1 MTEENYIFHCSKY
14 KPISNGEVGYY
25 ILEIIDRESGEAE
38 ELLVTPRELASPV
51 SMKRI
56 LLGRRILYSATRKKH
71 DEMLR
76 ELFAN
81 RPEPSNI
88 SLQPGRNLRQAMA

>member
-1 MTEENYIFHCSKY
+1 MVSH
-14 KPISNGEVGYY
+14 Y
-25 ILEIIDRESGEAE
+25 ILEIIDRESGEVE
-38 ELLVTPRELASPV
+38 ELLVTPRELASSV

-81 RPEPSNI
+81 LPEPSNI
-88 SLQPGRNLRQAMA
+88 LL